1 MVQEEIVP
9 MGALAAAYWIAWA
22 LVVAY
27 LGRLGLQN
35 RRLDR
40 RLEELEAAAS
50 GHAGRGD
57 CRAA

>member
-1 MVQEEIVP
+1 